1 MQEYTEKAKQIVED
15 ALHEAER
22 LGHTFIG
29 SEHLLLSMLS
39 DGNNVGAAILRT
51 NRVTY
56 QKFRQAM
63 IHEVGQGEAVR
74 LTSDA
79 QTPALRRILQKASL
93 MRQNRD
99 VKISTEHLLYAVL
112 QEQNTGATAL
122 LRQMGV
128 SLAAIY
134 GACDAQLPISEH
146 TGGTVSFDEKSCPN
160 LCKYAKNLTDP
171 HAAEQFDP
179 LIGREQEV
187 ERVMRILLRRSKN
200 NPCLIGAAGVGKTAI
215 VEGIA
220 QRILSGNVPPALRD
234 CVILSL
240 DLAAMLAGARYR
252 GDFEERLKACMDEA
266 VAQPH
271 LVLFVDELH
280 IIVGAGAAEG
290 AIDAAN
296 ILKPRLAR
304 GELQM
309 IGATTD
315 AEYRAHIEKDAALS
329 RRFQPVRIEEPSAAD
344 AKAMLCGLRARYEAY
359 HGVSISEDAIAA
371 AVDLSVRYL
380 HDRALPDK
388 ALDLLDE
395 ACAANRL
402 GHCSAEIAS
411 EVAVPQ
417 IAEIVSS
424 MTGVPAQT
432 LTRSEGELLMQ
443 LESKM
448 QAEIIGQDE
457 AIAALCSAIRRNR
470 AGLRAGSRPIGAFLF
485 LGTTGV
491 GKTALAKAAA
501 NALYDGHLI
510 RLDLS
515 EYMEKHAVS
524 RLIGAP
530 PGYVGYE
537 AGGTLVEQVRAQ
549 PYSVVLFDE
558 IEKAHPDVLG
568 ILLQILEDGVLTD
581 GQGRKADFSNA
592 LILLTSNLGA
602 EQLSSGCIGFSDAES
617 AGNAQ
622 RERVMGAVKSALRP
636 ELLHRLDA
644 AIVFRRLTE
653 RDYGQI
659 AVQQLTRL
667 QETAKSRGYGLL
679 WTEKAVAQLI
689 AGADVPHAGARGI
702 RTHLTQKVETL
713 LAEQILQNNA
723 ESYLLDAADN
733 TFTLMPQH
741 IPAAAYEAT

>member
-1 MQEYTEKAKQIVED
+1 MILQEYTEKAKQIIED

-56 QKFRQAM
+56 QKLRQAM
-63 IHEVGQGEAVR
+63 IQEVGQSSAVR
-74 LTSDA
+74 LTTSA
-79 QTPALRRILQKASL
+79 YTPALRRILQKSAL

-99 VKISTEHLLYAVL
+99 AKISTEHLLYAVL
-112 QEQNTGATAL
+112 QEQNAGASL
-122 LRQMGV
+122 LLQQMGV
-128 SLAAIY
+128 SLVAIY
-134 GACDAQLPISEH
+134 GSCDAPMPASES
-146 TGGTVSFDEKSCPN
+146 TASFDEKSCPN

-171 HAAEQFDP
+171 NAAEQFDP

-187 ERVMRILLRRSKN
+187 ARVMRILLRRSKN

-220 QRILSGNVPPALRD
+220 QRILSGDVPPAMRN
-234 CVILSL
+234 CVILSV

-252 GDFEERLKACMDEA
+252 GDFEERLKVCMDEA
-266 VAQPH
+266 AAQPH
-271 LVLFVDELH
+271 LVLFIDELH

-304 GELQM
+304 GELQI

-329 RRFQPVRIEEPSAAD
+329 RRFQSVRVEEPSAAD

-359 HGVSISEDAIAA
+359 HGVTISEDAIAA

-402 GHCSAEIAS
+402 AHCSAEISA
-411 EVAVPQ
+411 ELAVPQ
-417 IAEIVSS
+417 IAEVVST

-443 LESKM
+443 LESKL
-448 QAEIIGQDE
+448 QTEIIGQDE
-457 AIAALCSAIRRNR
+457 AISELCSAIRRNR
-470 AGLRAGSRPIGAFLF
+470 AGLRAGSRPTGAFLF
-485 LGTTGV
+485 LGATGV

-524 RLIGAP
+524 RLIGSP
-530 PGYVGYE
+530 PGYVGYD

-568 ILLQILEDGVLTD
+568 ILLQILEDGTLTD

-602 EQLSSGCIGFSDAES
+602 EQLHSSNIGFADEES

-622 RERVMGAVKSALRP
+622 RERVMCAVKSVLRP

-644 AIVFRRLTE
+644 AIVFRTLSQQDCE
-653 RDYGQI
+653 RI
-659 AVQQLTRL
+659 AVQQLTQL
-667 QETAKSRGYGLL
+667 QTHAKSRGYEFL
-679 WTEKAVAQLI
+679 WTERAVSHLV
-689 AGADVPHAGARGI
+689 AGADIPHAGARGI

-713 LAEQILQNNA
+713 FAEQILKNDA
-723 ESYLLDAADN
+723 ESYLLDTENDA
-733 TFTLMPQH
+733 FTLMPQYT
-741 IPAAAYEAT
+741 PAAAYEAK